1 MGTMRI
7 LLPRGVPAT
16 AFRDLDRACIAGGY
30 DNMPTPTQVQI
41 EGDELRLL
49 RDVDE
54 SGYLTVPWEINDAG
68 RLMASSATLIERP
81 EPYRIGVELARG
93 KLNQLRGQSA
103 DWRSVGLQVPESLD
117 QQIRAA
123 SHRFGLAATCTTA
136 ADAETE
142 AKAALELGYKAA
154 ESLVHTYV
162 DQIYT
167 ARHQRQAKLDTGF
180 GVRLNGAVPPT
191 AADAV
196 AGAFNSASLPLTWK
210 AIEPTESHYHW
221 ESSDARLKWAVQQN
235 LRLMGGPL
243 IEFSTF
249 GLPDWLWLW
258 EGDLPSLSSFMC
270 DYVETAVGRYHRQ
283 IRRWHLTSASNNAN
297 VLRLG
302 EDDLLWLTARLAEAA
317 WQVDPDLEL
326 VVGIAQPWG
335 EYMARE
341 EHTYSP
347 FIFAD
352 TLIRAGLKLSALEVE
367 WIMGVTPRGSYCRD
381 LLDASRLL
389 DMYALLLPQLQV
401 TLGYPSAEGPDA
413 LGDRAYNVAA
423 GNWRGGF
430 SPDLQGD
437 WASDFA
443 SLAACKPSVR
453 GVTWA
458 QLTDGESHQFP
469 HCGVLDSAGR
479 AKPALAQLRM
489 LRERHFR

>member
-16 AFRDLDRACIAGGY
+16 ALRDLDRACIAGGY
-30 DNMPTPTQVQI
+30 DNMPTPTRVVI
-41 EGDELRLL
+41 EGDDLRLL

-54 SGYLTVPWEINDAG
+54 SGYLTVPWEIDGVG
-68 RLMASSATLIERP
+68 RLMASSATLIERAA
-81 EPYRIGVELARG
+81 PYRIGVELARG
-93 KLNQLRGQSA
+93 KLNQLRGQAA
-103 DWRSVGLQVPESLD
+103 DWRSVGLQVPDSLD
-117 QQIRAA
+117 SQIRAA
-123 SHRFGLAATCTTA
+123 SHRFGLAATSTTD

-142 AKAALELGYKAA
+142 AKAALELAYKAA
-154 ESLVHTYV
+154 TSLLHTYV
-162 DQIYT
+162 EQIYS
-167 ARHQRQAKLDTGF
+167 ARHQRQAKLDTGL
-180 GVRLNGAVPPT
+180 GVRLNGAVPPA

-196 AGAFNSASLPLTWK
+196 AGTFNSASLPLTWK
-210 AIEPTESHYHW
+210 SIEPTESQYHW
-221 ESSDARLKWAVQQN
+221 EASDALLKWASSKN
-235 LRLMGGPL
+235 LRLTGGPL
-243 IEFSTF
+243 IEFSSF

-352 TLIRAGLKLSALEVE
+352 TLIRAGLKLAALEVE

-401 TLGYPSAEGPDA
+401 TLGYPSAEGPDP
-413 LGDRAYNVAA
+413 LSDKSYTVAA
-423 GNWRGGF
+423 GNWQGGF

-437 WASDFA
+437 WVSDFA
-443 SLAACKPSVR
+443 SLAACKPSVK

-458 QLTDGESHQFP
+458 HLTDGESHQFP
-469 HCGVLDSAGR
+469 HCGLLDSAGR
-479 AKPALAQLRM
+479 PKPALAQLRL